1 MVQHNS
7 LTVNVFIKKE
17 DDLWVGHCLELDI
30 VATGSTP
37 AEVKKDMEDLIIT
50 QVAHAFNNDN
60 LDHLFRPAPA
70 EVWEEFYKCR
80 QRAED
85 KPITIESGNRGKTK
99 GFGSFVPP
107 WVIANICQLESPS
120 CHA

>member
-1 MVQHNS
+1 MVEQNS

-17 DDLWVGHCLELDI
+17 EELWVGHCMELDI

-37 AEVKKDMEDLIIT
+37 AEVKKDMEDLIVT
-50 QVAHAFNNDN
+50 QVAYAFSNDN

-80 QRAED
+80 QRVED
-85 KPITIESGNRGKTK
+85 KLTIESDSPGERRK
-99 GFGSFVPP
+99 GRSFVPP
-107 WVIANICQLESPS
+107 WVIANICQLESSS

>member
-1 MVQHNS
+1 MVEHNS

-17 DDLWVGHCLELDI
+17 GDLWVGHCLELDL

-37 AEVKKDMEDLIIT
+37 AEVKKDMEDLIVA
-50 QVAHAFNNDN
+50 QVAYAFSNDN

-70 EVWEEFYKCR
+70 EVWEEFYKCK

-85 KPITIESGNRGKTK
+85 RLTIEPENREESGGGRR
-99 GFGSFVPP
+99 FVPP
-107 WVIANICQLESPS
+107 WVIANICQLESSS